1 MSASHITSPTF
12 FTANSSGA
20 LDKQEPLVPALPKSS
35 RPWVVL
41 RHYRS
46 DLDVPLP
53 ALADEDET
61 HAPHVSAALKLDAAV
76 GRRHSSVGHYLFGDD
91 LEKLNFG
98 SAQTTK
104 PLSKSQQEVPLS
116 SQLADEGRN
125 HTDHSTTSSKHDA
138 SRIKQLSKAP
148 TRTTTP
154 PPVFSL
160 AGASSGSNA
169 SSGASS
175 GRHHSFLYNN
185 SLFSK
190 SKHSGTAAT
199 PESSQAST
207 VLETTPAAAISPLS
221 ALHLEPRSPVVAVN
235 PNTLQYRRQ
244 RSMSLQDADLLTA
257 DQFIALMPEG
267 SSVKRRFSAEET
279 KETAIQPTPRPV
291 DPYLSLQTLHGSLV
305 STASQLLEQLTSN
318 QEETSKS
325 PSQCSSLPSIVT
337 SISASTTVSSATT
350 MSTIAPSPTTTV
362 LKTHAPNAQPLQSQS
377 PSNNLHSTSTT
388 HTKKQVEDGL
398 VQKIQAIQGDSDG
411 TQPHCTSTDACSVPT
426 YGVSLVPTVDT
437 NNTKAKVLV
446 MNEEDASAFQDS
458 PSLVVPLE
466 AQLEQITCLFY
477 ELENLIVRMAHVM
490 QKHIPTEDYRVF
502 LKDTGEMVKLARSV
516 IAESH
521 GHLHD
526 KDQDNK
532 HSVGS
537 IVTNDSEGPFGKV
550 VVQLDGNIDKP
561 QGTTGIIP
569 KVEQSKEHH
578 NKDLDDVCSFIQQIL
593 NKADEKVKEYADVYH
608 EFIVV
613 PTPGFRIEGINNL
626 GVLRTLANEMY
637 HIKQKQKNSS
647 NSCNST
653 LGTGTGTGNKVAE
666 SHATSGGKDNAIPAT
681 APTTLGQVGINFGGE
696 PMARMKSLPQS
707 RDEWAAVQR
716 KHTDPGIEA
725 FRSEIE
731 PYGEHMGHEAYYYR
745 NWFLGKEHRTFV
757 GQVDGLGTVIIS
769 IVREPV
775 SSGGPNAMPTRSQ
788 TANYPSSTHNANR
801 PELPHTSQSFHFGER
816 TSDVSSRHMA
826 SPRTS
831 TEGMRAAFGILTN
844 RSDTQ
849 SLPGSVATT
858 THPHHLAPTGD
869 DCHPTGYLGIS
880 GSGGPSGMSP
890 SNQTPP
896 IHPTSIPSSS
906 HGTSGSGGNTNTNT
920 NITNNNTRWQYR
932 CILRQKDADTIRLTI
947 PEPELGPL
955 NLTRRAGKPQWK
967 AVLQLIHPA
976 ITQQVASKLR
986 KVQKNNH
993 SFERDLAKFDETML
1007 RFNYKFGVL
1016 LVQKG
1021 QTHEEE
1027 WFGNQSEDSPSF
1039 ESFLNSGILGE
1050 KVALKGFDR
1059 FAAGLDTRLG
1069 ETGEYSYFDT
1079 WGTEYEVMYHVST
1092 LLPYNT
1098 GDRQQIQRKR
1108 HIGNDIVC
1116 IVYVDGVQ
1124 PFMPTAIK
1132 SQFLHIFILIHEI
1145 QLPNGTVAY
1154 SATIACDEHVPDFG
1168 PQLPNP
1174 PIFFDP
1180 RDLRRFLLSKTINGE
1195 NAAYKAPRLIKP
1207 HQRARSG
1214 MLENLVAKANSLTP
1228 DSINTDKANSKF
1240 KQKGSSSSLAPLHSA
1255 NSLMTMGPASLAS
1268 SHPPLPQAVNMT
1280 PNATKGKPFLVASS
1294 KQGIHHIQSCPASGA
1309 SDGGE
1314 SNPDVS
1320 CLCPSAPSVSQDDSA
1335 LVTKRALSFAS
1346 GVLLE
1351 DRRNSL
1357 SMSMRLGNRNP
1368 FVTLGSETAASIFK
1382 MRRRSSN
1389 AAESSREDLGISSNM
1404 VLPLKNSSTW
1414 SSSWTVKRAEAANGN
1429 SGDGKCT
1436 QDGVD
1441 ILPCHPLQYQH
1452 HQSPQSLSPVISPV
1466 PTTVANRS
1474 IAHCRCKLCGHIVP
1488 VLSHSA
1494 SEHPMSGLKSENES
1508 ESEQVPVASPM
1519 MPATQTF
1526 SQLPV
1531 SASPSPTKE
1540 VFDTSL
1546 NPQDNTCGSSQDSL
1560 PKGLATYADKER
1572 SKSEVDLLSSVHEN
1586 QLLYP
1591 VLYGGAESVMPPH
1604 QQALPPCT
1612 KKGRAQQFLNTLVR
1626 RRVSSNDTMN
1636 LGPSAPP
1643 LSKLALLAGINSN
1656 SSRSG
1661 SPCTCYC
1668 ACVASEEYAR
1678 LTMPLVQSSPPLS
1691 ATPTAA
1697 SSSMPTSF
1705 SQPLR
1710 RSETPPLHPHHIAPP
1725 PAHGALHPP
1734 IPSHSRWQNKDK
1746 ESSCKHPR
1754 QQIHIN
1760 ASSALIT
1767 AQLGQQQLQKI
1778 HPLQVS
1784 EPQPDG
1790 VLCTAAP
1797 STIMSNMSSRSST
1810 FESGKC
1816 GKGLPVDASLSSSPS
1831 APPSLTTSTED
1842 ISPTSFH
1849 SFASHLSDVTA
1860 AAGMQPSATAPR
1872 NSAEATAAV
1881 AEYYTGMLN
1890 RQGSYSSSL
1899 RKAESIDKPTL
1910 NPIRLS
1916 NSMRSMPSSKVDNK
1930 GKEECGKTDHGDHSV
1945 SDLPIMSSHSVPDI
1959 AVVGLSE
1966 SPAALTPVSTRSTE
1980 NDDDSHAEDDCGESM
1995 RRRVEQT
2002 VVGNAPYRRHDRRGT
2017 QDPPAGSDYLSEGDD
2032 NGHCHER
2039 EYQNHKIYVQDLGG
2053 NTSRRS
2059 VSMEVNEMEH
2069 HRPGYSYHNQYHH
2082 PKGVAGDKAVKRA
2095 SSQESFLIGRRA
2107 PAAVSGGGNLIRV
2120 TSMRSKIALN
2130 ATPSTVQQLEI
2141 LAAHRRQPQLAN
2153 AVTPVPKA
2161 MVAVLPE
2168 HGGVRR
2174 QNVESGAMSS
2184 ARISPSSGPTCPFVP
2199 TPKHNG
2205 NNNLSIHVKEDSE
2218 EVTRQRQQHQQQ
2230 WTIEDLEIKTS
2241 THGG

>member
-1 MSASHITSPTF
+1 M
-12 FTANSSGA
+12 
-20 LDKQEPLVPALPKSS
+20 L
-35 RPWVVL
+35 
-41 RHYRS
+41 
-46 DLDVPLP
+46 
-53 ALADEDET
+53 
-61 HAPHVSAALKLDAAV
+61 
-76 GRRHSSVGHYLFGDD
+76 
-91 LEKLNFG
+91 
-98 SAQTTK
+98 
-104 PLSKSQQEVPLS
+104 
-116 SQLADEGRN
+116 
-125 HTDHSTTSSKHDA
+125 
-138 SRIKQLSKAP
+138 
-148 TRTTTP
+148 
-154 PPVFSL
+154 
-160 AGASSGSNA
+160 
-169 SSGASS
+169 
-175 GRHHSFLYNN
+175 
-185 SLFSK
+185 
-190 SKHSGTAAT
+190 
-199 PESSQAST
+199 
-207 VLETTPAAAISPLS
+207 
-221 ALHLEPRSPVVAVN
+221 
-235 PNTLQYRRQ
+235 
-244 RSMSLQDADLLTA
+244 
-257 DQFIALMPEG
+257 
-267 SSVKRRFSAEET
+267 

-318 QEETSKS
+318 QEEASKS

-337 SISASTTVSSATT
+337 SISASTTASSATT
-350 MSTIAPSPTTTV
+350 MSTISPSPTTTV

-377 PSNNLHSTSTT
+377 PSNNLQSTSTT

-411 TQPHCTSTDACSVPT
+411 TQSHCTSTDACSMPT
-426 YGVSLVPTVDT
+426 CGGALVPTVDA

-446 MNEEDASAFQDS
+446 TDEEDASAFQDS
-458 PSLVVPLE
+458 SSLVVPLE
-466 AQLEQITCLFY
+466 AQLEQVTNLFY

-526 KDQDNK
+526 KEQDNK

-537 IVTNDSEGPFGKV
+537 FMTSESEDPFEKV
-550 VVQLDGNIDKP
+550 VVELDDNIDKP
-561 QGTTGIIP
+561 RGTTTGIIP

-578 NKDLDDVCSFIQQIL
+578 NKNLDDVCNFIQQIL

-637 HIKQKQKNSS
+637 HNKQKQKNSA

-653 LGTGTGTGNKVAE
+653 L
-666 SHATSGGKDNAIPAT
+666 
-681 APTTLGQVGINFGGE
+681 
-696 PMARMKSLPQS
+696 
-707 RDEWAAVQR
+707 
-716 KHTDPGIEA
+716 
-725 FRSEIE
+725 
-731 PYGEHMGHEAYYYR
+731 
-745 NWFLGKEHRTFV
+745 EHRTFV

-788 TANYPSSTHNANR
+788 TANYPSSTHSTNR
-801 PELPHTSQSFHFGER
+801 PELPHASQSFHFGER

-849 SLPGSVATT
+849 SLPGSAATT
-858 THPHHLAPTGD
+858 THPHHLAPAGD
-869 DCHPTGYLGIS
+869 DCHSTGYLSIS
-880 GSGGPSGMSP
+880 GSGGSSGMTP

-920 NITNNNTRWQYR
+920 TTNNNTRWQYR
-932 CILRQKDADTIRLTI
+932 CILRQKDADTIRLMI
-947 PEPELGPL
+947 PEPEFGPL

-1016 LVQKG
+1016 LVKKG

-1050 KVALKGFDR
+1050 KVALKGFGR

-1240 KQKGSSSSLAPLHSA
+1240 KQKGSSSSLAPPHSA

-1314 SNPDVS
+1314 SNPDMS
-1320 CLCPSAPSVSQDDSA
+1320 CLCPPAPSVSQDDSA

-1436 QDGVD
+1436 QDGFD
-1441 ILPCHPLQYQH
+1441 TLSCHPLQYQY

-1494 SEHPMSGLKSENES
+1494 GEHPMSGLKSEHQS
-1508 ESEQVPVASPM
+1508 ELEQAPVASPM

-1531 SASPSPTKE
+1531 STSPSPTKE

-1546 NPQDNTCGSSQDSL
+1546 HLQGNTCGSSQDSL
-1560 PKGLATYADKER
+1560 PKGLAAYADKER
-1572 SKSEVDLLSSVHEN
+1572 SKSEIDLLSFVHEN

-1668 ACVASEEYAR
+1668 ACVASEEYSR
-1678 LTMPLVQSSPPLS
+1678 LNMPLLQSSPPLG

-1697 SSSMPTSF
+1697 SSVPTPF

-1725 PAHGALHPP
+1725 PVHGTLHPP
-1734 IPSHSRWQNKDK
+1734 IPSHARWQNKDK

-1760 ASSALIT
+1760 TSSALIT
-1767 AQLGQQQLQKI
+1767 AQLGQQQPQKI

-1790 VLCTAAP
+1790 VLCAAAP
-1797 STIMSNMSSRSST
+1797 STITSNMSSRSST
-1810 FESGKC
+1810 FESDKC
-1816 GKGLPVDASLSSSPS
+1816 GKGLPVDVSLSSSPS
-1831 APPSLTTSTED
+1831 APPSLATSTED

-1849 SFASHLSDVTA
+1849 SFASHLSEVTA
-1860 AAGMQPSATAPR
+1860 AAGMQPSAPAPR
-1872 NSAEATAAV
+1872 NSAEATAVV
-1881 AEYYTGMLN
+1881 ADNYTSTLN
-1890 RQGSYSSSL
+1890 RQGSYFSSL
-1899 RKAESIDKPTL
+1899 RKAKSMDKPTL
-1910 NPIRLS
+1910 DPIRLS
-1916 NSMRSMPSSKVDNK
+1916 NSIRSIPSSKVDNK
-1930 GKEECGKTDHGDHSV
+1930 GKEGGKTDHGDHSV

-1966 SPAALTPVSTRSTE
+1966 SPAAMTPVSTRSTE

-1995 RRRVEQT
+1995 RKKMEQAA
-2002 VVGNAPYRRHDRRGT
+2002 VGNAPYHQHDRLGT
-2017 QDPPAGSDYLSEGDD
+2017 IPDSLGRPQDPPAESDYLSESDD

-2039 EYQNHKIYVQDLGG
+2039 EYQNHKIYVQDLGDT
-2053 NTSRRS
+2053 TSRRS
-2059 VSMEVNEMEH
+2059 GSMEVNGMEH
-2069 HRPGYSYHNQYHH
+2069 HRPGYPYHNQYHH

-2095 SSQESFLIGRRA
+2095 SSQESFLIGRWA

-2141 LAAHRRQPQLAN
+2141 LGAHRRQPQLAN
-2153 AVTPVPKA
+2153 AVTPAPKA

-2184 ARISPSSGPTCPFVP
+2184 ARISPSSAPTCRFVP
-2199 TPKHNG
+2199 SPKHNG
-2205 NNNLSIHVKEDSE
+2205 NNNLSRHVKEDSE

-2230 WTIEDLEIKTS
+2230 WTIEDLDIKTS